1 MIKQRYS
8 HYRWEILIILSFLF
22 LASVFLALNNYLVTA
37 LIFGSL
43 FFIFLFFLR
52 PLWGLYLIAFFL
64 PVNGWAFNFK
74 FLEIPFI
81 DLLALIL
88 LISFILRQIYSF
100 FFLDKSDKLVFP
112 VASVFALF
120 FLSTLISACFSN
132 YVLSSLWASF
142 RWILFF
148 YLAYVVV
155 PFNLI
160 KDRKTLRR
168 VLVLLVSGGF
178 LVAIMGVS
186 SLFFQDWSDSFFRVR
201 PLYILGDWIF
211 GDNYNLLAEFL
222 IISSWVMLS
231 LIYWAKSPRQA
242 RFFKV
247 LALILILVN
256 LLTFGRTAWITSVL
270 QILGYLVF
278 NFYFKARKKIPWAE
292 IFLSLA
298 VVLIIASPFIF
309 KMLSLQEAN
318 VSSTK
323 NRVLLTQISLEA
335 LSKKPLFGHG
345 TGSFVPLVADNTR
358 FIAKYGAPLDS
369 HGFGQKL
376 LAENGLV
383 GTVFFLIFIFL
394 IFRKLYRGIFQYIE
408 HDKLLLPLSL
418 AAAGGFFY
426 QVFNTSYYKGRIWLP
441 IALALVALEIISNL
455 NYERREEN

>member
-1 MIKQRYS
+1 M
-8 HYRWEILIILSFLF
+8 
-22 LASVFLALNNYLVTA
+22 
-37 LIFGSL
+37 
-43 FFIFLFFLR
+43 
-52 PLWGLYLIAFFL
+52 IAFFL

-335 LSKKPLFGHG
+335 LSKNHYLVMVRDLLF
-345 TGSFVPLVADNTR
+345 L
-358 FIAKYGAPLDS
+358 
-369 HGFGQKL
+369 
-376 LAENGLV
+376 
-383 GTVFFLIFIFL
+383 
-394 IFRKLYRGIFQYIE
+394 
-408 HDKLLLPLSL
+408 
-418 AAAGGFFY
+418 
-426 QVFNTSYYKGRIWLP
+426 
-441 IALALVALEIISNL
+441 
-455 NYERREEN
+455 